1 MPRSRL
7 ALATLAAL
15 TLFAVPAG
23 AARPAAPAPSA
34 QSDCAQLTELYQT
47 CHRLGGQAD
56 SIQTCE
62 EAADEY
68 VQRAAAHVAKGGQA
82 GRALAGLVCST
93 GCEDALAGQPPATPQ
108 ELAEA
113 FCDQPPTAKPQG
125 GRP

>member
-1 MPRSRL
+1 MSRSRL
-7 ALATLAAL
+7 VLATLAVL
-15 TLFAVPAG
+15 TFFSAPAG
-23 AARPAAPAPSA
+23 AARSAPAA
-34 QSDCAQLTELYQT
+34 QTDCAQLTELYQT

-56 SIQTCE
+56 SAQTCE

-68 VQRAAAHVAKGGQA
+68 VQRVAVRMAKGGQA
-82 GRALAGLVCST
+82 GRTLAGLVCAT

-113 FCDQPPTAKPQG
+113 FCDQPPTVKPQG